1 MLFVRD
7 LDCQTLN
14 IHLDLV
20 GYGESARVRGEDVVI
35 PGLAGRVYMARVKDV
50 YRFVLEGYVQGTG
63 DDPDERAESWREN
76 TDLLMAVM
84 DFSLAPG
91 AVEVG
96 PEPPARFPNASSYL
110 GLTAERTL
118 DARCVSMVRGP
129 IRYHMAFQSWSFE
142 MECVDSPPE
151 WVDIGSS

>member
-1 MLFVRD
+1 MLTVRA
-7 LDCQTLN
+7 LDCQSRN

-20 GYGESARVRGEDVVI
+20 GYGESARVRGEDVII
-35 PGLAGRVYMARVKDV
+35 PGLAGRTPMNRVKDV
-50 YRFVLEGYVQGTG
+50 YRFVLEGYVEGTG
-63 DDPDERAESWREN
+63 DDPDERTVSWRTN

-96 PEPPARFPNASSYL
+96 PAPPERFPDASPYL
-110 GLTAERTL
+110 GLTGDKTL

-129 IRYHMAFQSWSFE
+129 LLRHMSFQSWSFE

-151 WVDIGSS
+151 WVDLESS